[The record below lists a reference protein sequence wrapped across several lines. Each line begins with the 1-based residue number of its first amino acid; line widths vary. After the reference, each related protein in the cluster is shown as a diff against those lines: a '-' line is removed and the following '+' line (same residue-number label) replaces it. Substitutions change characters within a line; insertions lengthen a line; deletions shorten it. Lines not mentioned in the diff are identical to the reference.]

1 MCGIAGF
8 NLVAA
13 DAHIDSKALTI
24 DLLHQIESRGT
35 DAAGVAWWHEDVLWV
50 QKDGM
55 RARWF
60 TEFLD
65 MPSNATNVIMHTR
78 LGTQGSETNNDNNH
92 PVVTGNIVGVHNGCI
107 YNDGSL
113 FRRMGLEEYRIA
125 EVDTEAAFASIA
137 YGNLRKPDG
146 THRLAADLKGVLE
159 SIEGS
164 AALAWFEMEG
174 DPNAMHLTRVS
185 SSPIVYGITPNGSLI
200 FASEKSH
207 LESATA
213 ANKIELDFIGS
224 FKEGEYV
231 KFVAGELVEH
241 WTYDSGYTY
250 TSSYT
255 YRSYSGSTHTSKS
268 TTTTTTASS
277 SSSSTDLTIPSQQLQ
292 LPETTGE
299 TGGITLNKKRFD
311 RAAQNL
317 QSSRV
322 RDGWTPYLNHTTIHD
337 HLLWYFDL
345 NNDPTLD
352 DEKLATYYANRQ
364 KAIDGWAETL
374 AGNQFEH
381 ADEWLAEMGAY
392 IRPGMTVKTDIPGYT
407 GVMGTIIAAPQTFPT
422 GSYFVRVIVENSRY
436 PDGYETLIVE
446 RHAGEFELVTQP

>member
-35 DAAGVAWWHEDVLWV
+35 DATGVAWWHENVLWV

-65 MPSNATNVIMHTR
+65 MPPSATNVIMHTR

-107 YNDGSL
+107 YNDDSL

-146 THRLAADLKGVLE
+146 KHRLAPDLKGVLE
-159 SIEGS
+159 SIGGS

-174 DPNAMHLTRVS
+174 DPNTLHLTRVS

-213 ANKIELDFIGS
+213 ANKIELDSIGH
-224 FKEGEYV
+224 FNEGEYV
-231 KFVAGELVEH
+231 KFVAGKPVEH
-241 WTYDSGYTY
+241 WTYDGGYSY

-255 YRSYSGSTHTSKS
+255 YRSSGTSHSSTSTVTS
-268 TTTTTTASS
+268 TTTTST
-277 SSSSTDLTIPSQQLQ
+277 SSTSSASQATSTSTQLQ
-292 LPETTGE
+292 LPETTG
-299 TGGITLNKKRFD
+299 TGISLDKKRFE

-345 NNDPTLD
+345 SNDLTLE
-352 DEKLATYYANRQ
+352 DENLAKFYTNRQ
-364 KAIDGWAETL
+364 KAIDGWASTL
-374 AGNQFEH
+374 SGNQFEH
-381 ADEWLAEMGAY
+381 ADEWLAEMGAH

-422 GSYFVRVIVENSRY
+422 GSYFIRVIVENSRY
-436 PDGYETLIVE
+436 PEGYETLIVE
-446 RHAGEFELVTQP
+446 RHAGEFELITQP